1 MRSKRLCDLQR
12 LGQSDVGFSKTFRI
26 QLWNFEILFLTKIS
40 VTGILTH
47 SCIFFPLCA
56 CVRVC
61 LCARVFVCVF
71 FCALVFLFVCLRCER
86 MYPSLNTPNL
96 LPPNIYLPW
105 KRLDPVVHHKVC
117 ALCVGPNRRDGNGME
132 SKMKASI
139 RQYVVRQHAGAHGG
153 IHTSENVS
161 MKRKKSSEYAPHS
174 STANHMQSAPTR
186 IANMKGKSSERRRL
200 V

>member
-26 QLWNFEILFLTKIS
+26 QLWNFEILVLTKIS

-71 FCALVFLFVCLRCER
+71 VCALVFLFVCLRCER

-105 KRLDPVVHHKVC
+105 KRLDPVVHHQGVC
-117 ALCVGPNRRDGNGME
+117 TLCWAKQTRWKWDGIKAVEGASSLRFPGSNRAGPLGPE
-132 SKMKASI
+132 
-139 RQYVVRQHAGAHGG
+139 AGCTHGLPACTEIKTG
-153 IHTSENVS
+153 CGAQPQCG
-161 MKRKKSSEYAPHS
+161 R
-174 STANHMQSAPTR
+174 
-186 IANMKGKSSERRRL
+186 
-200 V
+200 